1 MIHGNDCGC
10 GIASV
15 DDVPKGN
22 SSVFVGGFEFGLLV
36 RMTARLLQ
44 GVHVTCDNRYLK
56 YVTNNVSYEKI
67 RNFDPLNIPLPRFL
81 GVTCAFD
88 TFLYVERYCIYDST
102 GLLGGESTNR
112 RKSLVVFCCTVIGV

>member
-1 MIHGNDCGC
+1 MIHGNGCGC
-10 GIASV
+10 GIASASV
-15 DDVPKGN
+15 DDVPKGKLLP
-22 SSVFVGGFEFGLLV
+22 FGGFEFGLLV

-81 GVTCAFD
+81 G
-88 TFLYVERYCIYDST
+88 
-102 GLLGGESTNR
+102 
-112 RKSLVVFCCTVIGV
+112 